1 MEKNEVIVMRFIIR
15 SMLLWLIFALSPGT
29 IYAEDVADG
38 FLGIKWETNL
48 SSLEGYVQL
57 GKNGSVTYFTNPKVV
72 HVINDIKVPQVIY
85 GTYSNKFFA
94 VYISIESIDVY
105 SQMKHYIT
113 EKYGSPKLTMSMT
126 QNTEQTIHIWKYKDT
141 KIKLKLNN
149 TDGKMKLAFY
159 YTPLSVK
166 VNEDLQEAFQE
177 TSGHIFQINKERA
190 VQTLDLMKF

>member
-1 MEKNEVIVMRFIIR
+1 MII
-15 SMLLWLIFALSPGT
+15 MKLIIGPILLSLIFSLSTGT
-29 IYAEDVADG
+29 IHAEDLGDG

-48 SSLEGYVQL
+48 SGLEGYVEL
-57 GKNGSVTYFTNPKVV
+57 GKNGNVTYFANPKVV
-72 HVINDIKVPQVIY
+72 HVINDIKVPQVVY
-85 GTYSNKFFA
+85 GSYLNKFFA
-94 VYISIESIDVY
+94 VYINIESIDVY

-113 EKYGSPKLTMSMT
+113 EKYGSPKLTMTMT
-126 QNTEQTIHIWKYKDT
+126 QNSEQTIHTWKHKDT
-141 KIKLKLNN
+141 KIKLKLNH

-190 VQTLDLMKF
+190 IQTLDLMKF